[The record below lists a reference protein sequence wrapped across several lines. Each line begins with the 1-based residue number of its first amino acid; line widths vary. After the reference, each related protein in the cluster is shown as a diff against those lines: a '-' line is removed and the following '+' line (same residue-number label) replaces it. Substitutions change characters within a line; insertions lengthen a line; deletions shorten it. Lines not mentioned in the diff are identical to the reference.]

1 MQRWFDNN
9 DVLMYSAHNEGKS
22 VITEKFINT
31 LKAKIYKKMRADDG
45 KSYFSYLNKLIDQY
59 NNENLLM
66 LVIMFW
72 LKNYRRILKLLNLK

>member
-1 MQRWFDNN
+1 
-9 DVLMYSAHNEGKS
+9 MYSAHNEGKS

-31 LKAKIYKKMRADDG
+31 LKAKIYKKMTANDG

-66 LVIMFW
+66 LVILFW
-72 LKNYRRILKLLNLK
+72 LKNDRRILKLLNLK

>member
-1 MQRWFDNN
+1 
-9 DVLMYSAHNEGKS
+9 MYSAHNEGKS

-59 NNENLLM
+59 NNENPLM
-66 LVIMFW
+66 LVILFW